1 MKKLHKVMAVAVV
14 SLSPFVLG
22 ACGGG
27 SEGVTGA
34 SSGPRYPSV
43 SGNWRGDWS
52 ASSSVVPVTL
62 KLSQNGGEVR
72 GTLTVGRLAS
82 EITGTISEFGVLEF
96 AGRSTD
102 TGRGCV
108 AYYSNRPHLALSEG
122 NSEMGGP
129 VEQASAPCSDAT
141 RVLRRGG
148 VMELDKVL

>member
-1 MKKLHKVMAVAVV
+1 MKLHKVMAIAVV
-14 SLSPFVLG
+14 SLSAFALG

-27 SEGVTGA
+27 SEGVTGPT
-34 SSGPRYPSV
+34 SSRYPSV
-43 SGNWRGDWS
+43 GGNWRGEWS
-52 ASSSVVPVTL
+52 SSSSVAPVTL
-62 KLSQNGGEVR
+62 SLSQNEGQVR
-72 GTLTVGRLAS
+72 GTLTVGSLES

-102 TGRGCV
+102 TGRGCI
-108 AYYSNRPHLALSEG
+108 AYYSNRPHLALSER

-129 VEQASAPCSDAT
+129 VEQASSVCGGS